1 MPKLTQAEK
10 YLAKRIL
17 LEEADRTEENGRKWA
32 EAAEAGVR
40 TAEERMKF
48 REVAAYRYKTAEK
61 IRGIVG
67 KIESEKKNKPSEVR
81 SMMNILDL
89 EPQQWIREEHMRATA
104 PKALALAERVL
115 EAATELNA
123 TLKDIED
130 AQRYLTCWVTE
141 FRDGTDAQTIRAY
154 RRDFLEGPRAEEA
167 MRCVSEW
174 RQSEER
180 RRGRPG

>member
-40 TAEERMKF
+40 TAEERTKF

-67 KIESEKKNKPSEVR
+67 KIESEKKNKPQAR
-81 SMMNILDL
+81 
-89 EPQQWIREEHMRATA
+89 
-104 PKALALAERVL
+104 
-115 EAATELNA
+115 
-123 TLKDIED
+123 
-130 AQRYLTCWVTE
+130 
-141 FRDGTDAQTIRAY
+141 
-154 RRDFLEGPRAEEA
+154 
-167 MRCVSEW
+167 
-174 RQSEER
+174 
-180 RRGRPG
+180 

>member
-40 TAEERMKF
+40 TAEERTKF

-67 KIESEKKNKPSEVR
+67 KIEKVNRFCPAVNR
-81 SMMNILDL
+81 TVDRNWLIDGAGIL
-89 EPQQWIREEHMRATA
+89 H
-104 PKALALAERVL
+104 
-115 EAATELNA
+115 
-123 TLKDIED
+123 
-130 AQRYLTCWVTE
+130 
-141 FRDGTDAQTIRAY
+141 F
-154 RRDFLEGPRAEEA
+154 
-167 MRCVSEW
+167 
-174 RQSEER
+174 
-180 RRGRPG
+180 

>member
-1 MPKLTQAEK
+1 MPKLTRAEMN
-10 YLAKRIL
+10 LLKRIL
-17 LEEADRTEENGRKWA
+17 LTEAIRTEDNARKWV

-40 TAEERMKF
+40 TAEERTKF
-48 REVAAYRYKTAEK
+48 REIAAYRYKTAGR

-81 SMMNILDL
+81 TMMNVLDL
-89 EPQQWIREEHMRATA
+89 EARQWMREEHMRAAA

-130 AQRYLTCWVTE
+130 AQRYLNCWVTE
-141 FRDGTDAQTIRAY
+141 FRDGTGAQTIRAY

>member
-40 TAEERMKF
+40 TAEERTKF
-48 REVAAYRYKTAEK
+48 REVAAYQYKTAEK

-81 SMMNILDL
+81 SKLGREKENARMEPSYVHFPPSFFTRTRCTARPRILCAVIQPIFYTGYDPAWL
-89 EPQQWIREEHMRATA
+89 
-104 PKALALAERVL
+104 
-115 EAATELNA
+115 
-123 TLKDIED
+123 
-130 AQRYLTCWVTE
+130 
-141 FRDGTDAQTIRAY
+141 Y
-154 RRDFLEGPRAEEA
+154 RR
-167 MRCVSEW
+167 
-174 RQSEER
+174 RQ
-180 RRGRPG
+180 

>member
-1 MPKLTQAEK
+1 MTEAEK
-10 YLAKRIL
+10 
-17 LEEADRTEENGRKWA
+17 
-32 EAAEAGVR
+32 
-40 TAEERMKF
+40 
-48 REVAAYRYKTAEK
+48 
-61 IRGIVG
+61 
-67 KIESEKKNKPSEVR
+67 
-81 SMMNILDL
+81 MNILDL

-104 PKALALAERVL
+104 PKVLVLAERVL

-130 AQRYLTCWVTE
+130 AQRYLNCWVTE
-141 FRDGTDAQTIRAY
+141 FRDGTGAQTIHAY

-180 RRGRPG
+180 RRGGPG